1 MASSLVDL
9 VKINVGNTGSGAIT
23 LGSAVE
29 GYRGREVLT
38 NGTVYSYSIQQGS
51 AWEFGRGTYL
61 SSGNQFIRSP
71 IDSSDGGTAIAL
83 KPNAQ
88 VAFTALSADLMP
100 KVQLTQDIQ
109 AKVDAAEA
117 AQAGAET
124 AQGLSE
130 DARDQSVAAKDISVT
145 KAGEAAASAAAAAD
159 AATQLSSDFLND
171 GLAFAVV
178 DDYGFATMTV
188 DTAGQMIAT
197 TIAVQTV
204 ATAELTP
211 TGPDLTIAGDGI
223 AIVDDYGFV
232 VARIDPDGV
241 ETATSAATP
250 VVPQNDYARHIVGV
264 YGQSLSSGTAAR
276 PPISTAQ
283 RYGNKM
289 LTTGV
294 RVNGLADATINAA
307 TLADLIE
314 SESDSEGETPV
325 SGHCDAVLQ
334 LLDAENAAGWPTHQ
348 FRLLGF
354 APGKPST
361 AIAGLSKTTTPYN
374 TAKTALARLVALSPD
389 DPVVHLAMDWVQ
401 GESDIQNGTARATY
415 KTALKTLRT
424 DWEADA
430 QAITGQAE
438 GVKLLSYQGCSHS
451 AYNVATPDIALAQI
465 DAATEDANIVIVTPD
480 YIFRR
485 ADNVHLIAADSWLM
499 GAYFGAAYKRIFLD
513 GGTWETVRPV
523 SKTIRGASCDVRFR
537 VPHGPL
543 VFDTSAVTN
552 PGNYGFKMVDSG
564 GSALTITAVTLMG
577 PDWVRI
583 TCSGTIPTGS
593 KVRYAW
599 GTFSGVTAAGPSTGP
614 RGNLRDSA
622 GGALKVTDPTGLVRP
637 LHNWCELFEI

>member
-1 MASSLVDL
+1 MISNVNDPCNGATDYVIPVLGEAYNV
-9 VKINVGNTGSGAIT
+9 VK
-23 LGSAVE
+23 
-29 GYRGREVLT
+29 
-38 NGTVYSYSIQQGS
+38 
-51 AWEFGRGTYL
+51 
-61 SSGNQFIRSP
+61 
-71 IDSSDGGTAIAL
+71 
-83 KPNAQ
+83 Q
-88 VAFTALSADLMP
+88 VQSNLAA
-100 KVQLTQDIQ
+100 IQ
-109 AKVDAAEA
+109 AASENIQAVIDATPAAAAAQAWAEGTLPGGIGTKSSKEWSAEA
-117 AQAGAET
+117 ASNSATAAVLAYLASNPFANTTALYAYSNAALAVGMSTTIVGDGRYEVASLGPVVWTRTADDGAGRAE
-124 AQGLSE
+124 
-130 DARDQSVAAKDISVT
+130 
-145 KAGEAAASAAAAAD
+145 AAAAD
-159 AATQLSSDFLND
+159 AADAATQVSSDFLND
-171 GLAFAVV
+171 GLAFAVG

-289 LTTGV
+289 LSTGV

-314 SESDSEGETPV
+314 SDSGTEGETPV
-325 SGHCDAVLQ
+325 SGHCDVVLQ

-354 APGKPST
+354 DPGKPAT